1 MVPFLPLLESVIY
14 LYLRVRLYLFPVRGF
29 DKGPG
34 LLDAKLGKE
43 TEHLREKCPWTYS
56 QSQEVEAPAPE
67 PTYQFCLALNSCLL
81 RELVF

>member
-1 MVPFLPLLESVIY
+1 LC
-14 LYLRVRLYLFPVRGF
+14 LFPVRGF

-56 QSQEVEAPAPE
+56 QSQEAEVPATE
-67 PTYQFCLALNSCLL
+67 PSTSFA
-81 RELVF
+81 